1 MKHQPSELF
10 EQYQRKLLSFIRQKV
25 ATPQDAED
33 ILSQVFVKLLEQKD
47 SPDNPV
53 AWLYQVAKNAI
64 IDHYRRRRP
73 TAELPAELINKEQD
87 RDQFQQFSAC
97 LKPMLQ
103 ALDPPYSEAL
113 LLADIQGLKQAQ
125 VAQHLG
131 ISLSAMKSRLLRGR
145 LQLQQLLQQCCP
157 AQRDALNRLQFSD
170 TNLSCKSC

>member
-1 MKHQPSELF
+1 MKHQSSELF
-10 EQYQRKLLSFIRQKV
+10 VQYQRKLLAFIRQKV
-25 ATPQDAED
+25 ATQQDAED
-33 ILSQVFVKLLEQKD
+33 ILSQIFVKLLEQKI

-53 AWLYQVAKNAI
+53 AWLYQVARNAI

-73 TAELPAELINKEQD
+73 NAELPAELIVEEQD

-103 ALDPPYSEAL
+103 ALDAPYSEAL

-125 VAQHLG
+125 VADHLG

-145 LQLQQLLQQCCP
+145 LQLQKLLQQCCP
-157 AQRDALNRLQFSD
+157 AQRDALNQLQFSAS
-170 TNLSCKSC
+170 NLSCKNC